1 MIQRLILLKTCNNMI
16 QRLILLKTC
25 NNMIQRLIL
34 LKTCNNM
41 IQRLP
46 IKTVWS
52 KKPGADE
59 NQLLAPAALCGL
71 ADGLNG

>member
-1 MIQRLILLKTCNNMI
+1 
-16 QRLILLKTC
+16 
-25 NNMIQRLIL
+25 MIQRLIL

-46 IKTVWS
+46 TKTVWS

-59 NQLLAPAALCGL
+59 NQLVAPAALCGL